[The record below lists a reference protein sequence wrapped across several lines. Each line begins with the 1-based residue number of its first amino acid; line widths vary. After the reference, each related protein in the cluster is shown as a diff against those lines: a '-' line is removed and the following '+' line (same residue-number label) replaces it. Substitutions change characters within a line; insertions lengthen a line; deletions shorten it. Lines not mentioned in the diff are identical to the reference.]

1 MRFSPVAAYTA
12 PDEPQDNSAK
22 PAMTEDEQRTA
33 AWLQAWDGQDIHRTG
48 TAGDAAGAEW
58 LAAEARALGAETAI
72 EEFAF
77 DRLNPIAAYLEIA
90 GQRIDAVPVFDA
102 PPTDAT
108 GVTGALGSEIAVTE
122 LPPRAVY
129 SGAFQHLRREGGH
142 RGLVVVCQGDAPG
155 LGLINAEDFPR
166 PYGAPAIHVS
176 SEARD
181 IVLAASRDG
190 TPARLVAHSRRTAA
204 RGVNIVV
211 GLKGADPGK
220 PPLVVMTPRSSWWQ
234 STAERGGGLVCWL
247 ESLRALLAERP
258 DRDVVFTANTG
269 HELGHLGLDDFVA
282 RRPGWDQLGGAIWL
296 HYGANLGA
304 AGGWLSL
311 VSNQDDLRRL
321 GLAAL
326 AEAGQPPDDIP
337 WPTQPPS
344 GETRDIHK
352 AGGRYLTLVGTNPL
366 FHLPQDR
373 WPHAV
378 DVPAAAR
385 IAAAAA
391 QMALALA
398 R

>member
-1 MRFSPVAAYTA
+1 MIEAEARAA
-12 PDEPQDNSAK
+12 
-22 PAMTEDEQRTA
+22 R
-33 AWLQAWDGQDIHRTG
+33 WFRAWDDQGTHRTG

-58 LAAEARALGAETAI
+58 LAAEARALGADTAI
-72 EEFAF
+72 EEFTF
-77 DRLNPIAAYLEIA
+77 SRLDPVTAYLEIA
-90 GQRIDAVPVFDA
+90 EQRIDAVPVFDA
-102 PPTDAT
+102 PPTDAA
-108 GVTGALGSEIAVTE
+108 GITGALGSEIAVTE

-129 SGAFQHLRREGGH
+129 CGAFQRLRREGGH

-155 LGLINAEDFPR
+155 LSLINAEDFPR

-176 SEARD
+176 SEARG
-181 IVLAASRDG
+181 IVLGACRDG
-190 TPARLVAHSRRTAA
+190 APARLVSHSRRTAA
-204 RGVNIVV
+204 HGVNIVIA
-211 GLKGADPGK
+211 LKGADPGK

-247 ESLRALLAERP
+247 ESLRALLAEP
-258 DRDVVFTANTG
+258 DRKSLGRDVVFTANTG

-282 RRPGWDQLGGAIWL
+282 RRPGWDQLGGATWL

-311 VSNQDDLRRL
+311 VSNQEELRRL

-326 AEAGQPPDDIP
+326 NQAGQPPDDIP
-337 WPTQPPS
+337 WPAQPPS

-378 DVPAAAR
+378 DVPAVAR
-385 IAAAAA
+385 IAAGAA
-391 QMALALA
+391 QMTFRLSW
-398 R
+398 